1 MERRN
6 DRCMTGISKEQN
18 QNHTAEKMFQND
30 YQGSFPEIKGTK
42 PSSFIRR
49 MIKK

>member
-1 MERRN
+1 MERSN
-6 DRCMTGISKEQN
+6 DRCTIGIPKEQSPD
-18 QNHTAEKMFQND
+18 HTAEKMFQND
-30 YQGSFPEIKGTK
+30 NRDSFPEIKGTK